1 MKKWFE
7 KGGRKLKGV
16 RMKEAFLKWGAHEP
30 EVKKSLIG
38 AQAIVNF

>member
-16 RMKEAFLKWGAHEP
+16 RMKEAFGAHEP